1 MTMADWAGKLDAF
14 LKFNDADILQ
24 NKGKV
29 TAEIAK
35 TSMARTRNSEN
46 LNQYLFLDYMYL
58 KGRLINKRLSKKHF
72 SVGVVSAKKLHQ
84 FITRPSHKLVCIN
97 DVQLSEERYNELRQA
112 QLNAFEER
120 FPHKSKY
127 ER

>member
-1 MTMADWAGKLDAF
+1 MFKSECEELYS
-14 LKFNDADILQ
+14 
-24 NKGKV
+24 KV

-120 FPHKSKY
+120 FPHKSRF
-127 ER
+127 ENE